1 MRNAECGMRNAECRI
16 RNAECGMRNRI
27 KKTTMGKEND
37 NVIKRKSRDFAID
50 IINLY
55 KWLCEIQHEYIMSK
69 QLLRSGTSI
78 GANVAEGV
86 RGQTLP
92 DFYAKMNIALKE
104 ANETSYWLDILH
116 ATDYLTENK
125 FEPINSSCEEI
136 IRILVAITKTKT
148 NDSTLLCIASRHS
161 AFRIHNSELV

>member
-1 MRNAECGMRNAECRI
+1 MQNAECG
-16 RNAECGMRNRI
+16 I
-27 KKTTMGKEND
+27 KRTAMEKEND

-116 ATDYLTENK
+116 ATNYLPDNK

-136 IRILVAITKTKT
+136 IRILVAITKNQNK
-148 NDSTLLCIASRHS
+148 
-161 AFRIHNSELV
+161 

>member
-1 MRNAECGMRNAECRI
+1 M
-16 RNAECGMRNRI
+16 
-27 KKTTMGKEND
+27 
-37 NVIKRKSRDFAID
+37 IKRKSRDFAID

-69 QLLRSGTSI
+69 QLLRAGTSI

-116 ATDYLTENK
+116 ATDYLPDDK
-125 FEPINSSCEEI
+125 FEPINAFCEEI
-136 IRILVAITKTKT
+136 ISILVAITKNQNK
-148 NDSTLLCIASRHS
+148 
-161 AFRIHNSELV
+161 

>member
-1 MRNAECGMRNAECRI
+1 MA
-16 RNAECGMRNRI
+16 
-27 KKTTMGKEND
+27 KEKD
-37 NVIKRKSRDFAID
+37 NVIKRKSRDFAIN

-69 QLLRSGTSI
+69 QLLRAGTSI

-116 ATDYLTENK
+116 ATDYLPDNK
-125 FEPINSSCEEI
+125 FEPINAFCEEI
-136 IRILVAITKTKT
+136 ISILVAITKNQNK
-148 NDSTLLCIASRHS
+148 
-161 AFRIHNSELV
+161 

>member
-1 MRNAECGMRNAECRI
+1 
-16 RNAECGMRNRI
+16 
-27 KKTTMGKEND
+27 MGKEKD

-50 IINLY
+50 IVNLY
-55 KWLCEIQHEYIMSK
+55 KWLCEVQREFIMSK
-69 QLLRSGTSI
+69 QLLRAGTSI

-116 ATDYLTENK
+116 ATDYLPDDK
-125 FEPINSSCEEI
+125 FDTINTSCEEI
-136 IRILVAITKTKT
+136 ISILVAITKNQHK
-148 NDSTLLCIASRHS
+148 
-161 AFRIHNSELV
+161 

>member
-1 MRNAECGMRNAECRI
+1 
-16 RNAECGMRNRI
+16 
-27 KKTTMGKEND
+27 MGKEKD

-50 IINLY
+50 IVNLY
-55 KWLCEIQHEYIMSK
+55 KWLCEIQHEFIMSK
-69 QLLRSGTSI
+69 QLLRAGTSI

-116 ATDYLTENK
+116 ATDYLPDDK
-125 FEPINSSCEEI
+125 FEPINSCCEEI
-136 IRILVAITKTKT
+136 ISILVAITKNQNK
-148 NDSTLLCIASRHS
+148 
-161 AFRIHNSELV
+161 

>member
-1 MRNAECGMRNAECRI
+1 
-16 RNAECGMRNRI
+16 
-27 KKTTMGKEND
+27 MGKEKD

-55 KWLCEIQHEYIMSK
+55 KWLHDIHHEYIMSK

-104 ANETSYWLDILH
+104 ASETSYWIDILH
-116 ATDYLTENK
+116 ATNYLPDEK
-125 FEPINSSCEEI
+125 FEPINTFCDEI
-136 IRILVAITKTKT
+136 ISILVAITKNQNK
-148 NDSTLLCIASRHS
+148 
-161 AFRIHNSELV
+161 

>member
-1 MRNAECGMRNAECRI
+1 
-16 RNAECGMRNRI
+16 
-27 KKTTMGKEND
+27 MGKEKD
-37 NVIKRKSRDFAID
+37 NVIKRKSRDFAIE

-55 KWLCEIQHEYIMSK
+55 KWLCDTQHEYVMSK

-104 ANETSYWLDILH
+104 ASETSYWIDILH
-116 ATDYLTENK
+116 ATDYLPNEK
-125 FEPINSSCEEI
+125 FEPINIFCDEI
-136 IRILVAITKTKT
+136 ISILVAITKNQQK
-148 NDSTLLCIASRHS
+148 
-161 AFRIHNSELV
+161 